1 MTMLSTIRQ
10 SALCGAARR
19 YGVFLL
25 LASIAPS
32 DAFANPLDKNACAK
46 LAQDMQNLK
55 ALEVDKLM
63 ENGPS
68 WAMSHLSPVQI
79 ALVRQYI
86 DLDEQMK
93 FRCAAPSSLVHLKNL
108 EPEPE
113 DGTATAEAG
122 TADTD
127 NASGDQATATH
138 PPRSLKPRPPPS
150 LQRRR
155 RSPSRIIQR
164 LIVKRLTANYI
175 CHLDLIIQNRH
186 VWRCLPIIPTR

>member
-1 MTMLSTIRQ
+1 MTMPATIRQ
-10 SALCGAARR
+10 STLCRAARR

-32 DAFANPLDKNACAK
+32 DAFAAPLDKNSCAQ

-79 ALVRQYI
+79 ALIRQYI

-108 EPEPE
+108 EPENE
-113 DGTATAEAG
+113 DGTASAEAG
-122 TADTD
+122 TGEAAD
-127 NASGDQATATH
+127 NASGDQAGGNPSAAQPKANAAKPAKKTAQ
-138 PPRSLKPRPPPS
+138 PKKDNSA
-150 LQRRR
+150 
-155 RSPSRIIQR
+155 
-164 LIVKRLTANYI
+164 AN
-175 CHLDLIIQNRH
+175 H
-186 VWRCLPIIPTR
+186 